1 MKKISI
7 AFSLM
12 INFIMSVILATVT
25 GFNVVAVVSVIFA
38 LQLLPIGAIGL
49 GARIILTD
57 FVGQI
62 WGKVG
67 STVYK
72 KSFYGLSRIMKPQP
86 KNPKSISQM
95 SVRGMFGS
103 IYQLYQAL
111 DPAQIQA
118 WIQLANSTP
127 FMKKGQAYF
136 LDTLAFFTKVNQN
149 LKVIGEA
156 PISDCPNWSD
166 PAQAFDAFSLDV
178 VTTPGTEAMKL
189 NFSPAIAVGTK
200 VKVFMTS
207 KVGKRQ
213 NSIANKYRLVTVL
226 DHSAISGVN
235 VQSSWIVKFGA
246 APVSGDVIYAKF
258 VPVNKAT
265 GKEGIPLE
273 SRAVATA

>member
-1 MKKISI
+1 
-7 AFSLM
+7 M
-12 INFIMSVILATVT
+12 INVIMSVILATVT
-25 GFNVVAVVSVIFA
+25 GLNIVAVFAVVFA
-38 LQLLPIGAIGL
+38 LQLLPIGSIGF

-72 KSFYGLSRIMKPQP
+72 KNFYGLSRIMKPLP

-103 IYQLYQAL
+103 IYQLYQGL
-111 DPAQIQA
+111 DRVQIQS

-127 FMKKGQAYF
+127 FMKKGQAYY

-156 PISDCPNWSD
+156 PISDCPDWSV
-166 PAQAFDAFSLDV
+166 PAQAFETFYFD
-178 VTTPGTEAMKL
+178 VTTTPSPETMNL

-200 VKVFMTS
+200 VKVFMTP

-226 DHSAISGVN
+226 DESAISGVD
-235 VQSSWIVKFGA
+235 VLSAWRVKFGTV
-246 APVSGDVIYAKF
+246 PVTGDIIFAKF

-273 SRAVATA
+273 SRAIATA